1 MLALWVTLLKE
12 HSHALP
18 ATGICYCATVPDNT
32 PCNITLDSGRVERR
46 LRGVGSVALGIRVTF
61 DGRQTAELTHR
72 IQCAERVF
80 WANRGTLINS
90 NVSFIPKFKLLA
102 EILWSVGLWA
112 SGTWHLTYKQ
122 LSNLRG
128 FQQRLFWKMFRVK
141 PQTEMLH
148 ETMIRLARKIKE
160 SKKLSGWIDIDL
172 VQRQLVHEWAG
183 HVARLPTWRPG
194 CLTSRILEWRDRNWL
209 DEITIKEGSQMHG
222 RRLRVW
228 RWEEQVSNKFGGDW
242 RKTAKDKDAWN
253 RLGPV
258 YWETGASSRV

>member
-1 MLALWVTLLKE
+1 MNNFLSNYIF
-12 HSHALP
+12 SHH
-18 ATGICYCATVPDNT
+18 I
-32 PCNITLDSGRVERR
+32 
-46 LRGVGSVALGIRVTF
+46 
-61 DGRQTAELTHR
+61 
-72 IQCAERVF
+72 
-80 WANRGTLINS
+80 
-90 NVSFIPKFKLLA
+90 
-102 EILWSVGLWA
+102 
-112 SGTWHLTYKQ
+112 YKQ

-128 FQQRLFWKMFRVK
+128 FQQRLFWKKFRVK

-148 ETMIRLARKIKE
+148 ETMIRLARKIKDFE
-160 SKKLSGWIDIDL
+160 KLSGWIDIDL
-172 VQRQLVHEWAG
+172 MQRQLVHEWAG

-209 DEITIKEGSQMHG
+209 DEIAIKEGSQMHG

-258 YWETGASSRV
+258 YWETGASSRVWRIPANISASLSFQYLCILYLFSTPLLGSRLRFGFALSCLPYVSHSIRRYD